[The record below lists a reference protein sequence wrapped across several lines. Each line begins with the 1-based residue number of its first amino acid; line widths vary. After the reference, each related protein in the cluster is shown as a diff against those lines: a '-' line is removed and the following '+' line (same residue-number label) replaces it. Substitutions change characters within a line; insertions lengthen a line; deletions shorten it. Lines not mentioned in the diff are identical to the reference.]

1 MALLDPACHIHP
13 NIPLAQRHKDRCLI
27 ESRGSALGV
36 ALFARPF
43 KELLVEDRRARHD
56 HAFIHASD
64 DASVPMELIQREA
77 ATAGSTLPSRFIELW
92 DRSAFQFGPTDLVA
106 ARIGCQ
112 WSWLPG
118 KRPTVR
124 NGRRRLAGC

>member
-64 DASVPMELIQREA
+64 DASVPIGVDPTRGCNCRQHTAISLHRALGQVRFPVRTQPPSGCQDWLPMEL
-77 ATAGSTLPSRFIELW
+77 
-92 DRSAFQFGPTDLVA
+92 A
-106 ARIGCQ
+106 AR
-112 WSWLPG
+112 
-118 KRPTVR
+118 
-124 NGRRRLAGC
+124 

>member
-1 MALLDPACHIHP
+1 V
-13 NIPLAQRHKDRCLI
+13 
-27 ESRGSALGV
+27 RGTT
-36 ALFARPF
+36 
-43 KELLVEDRRARHD
+43 

-92 DRSAFQFGPTDLVA
+92 DRSLSSSDHPLVA

-124 NGRRRLAGC
+124 NGGDD

>member
-27 ESRGSALGV
+27 ESRGSGLGV

-77 ATAGSTLPSRFIELW
+77 ATAGSTLPSRFIELVQV
-92 DRSAFQFGPTDLVA
+92 RFPVRTHPPS
-106 ARIGCQ
+106 GCQ
-112 WSWLPG
+112 DWLPME
-118 KRPTVR
+118 
-124 NGRRRLAGC
+124 LATR

>member
-1 MALLDPACHIHP
+1 VHGTTTHSFTPATTHRYR
-13 NIPLAQRHKDRCLI
+13 L
-27 ESRGSALGV
+27 
-36 ALFARPF
+36 
-43 KELLVEDRRARHD
+43 
-56 HAFIHASD
+56 
-64 DASVPMELIQREA
+64 ELIQREA

-92 DRSAFQFGPTDLVA
+92 DRSAFQFGPSHLVA